1 MSPTIN
7 VTSCANENAQSKSAR
22 RAFCSACMRI
32 GAKSAAKS
40 PTGSQP
46 TPGTSSQIQGVVA
59 RWDTW
64 ETFFPPI
71 TGDRKAREGEQ
82 GRECIR
88 NRWAAKSPTTPKR
101 AGAIADQGNPW
112 ESGGSRKADLGD
124 FQPLKSDR
132 GRRHS
137 CLFHGHEFPRW
148 HPPALKAPPALA
160 SRETF
165 PPSKPDPEAAFRPG
179 FRGTSRARV
188 PRKTSIA
195 PFHEGTRGVTRGIT
209 RVILRPK

>member
-137 CLFHGHEFPRW
+137 CLFHGHEFTGRLLPLS
-148 HPPALKAPPALA
+148 AFCDDLA
-160 SRETF
+160 SGLRKWQKSVT
-165 PPSKPDPEAAFRPG
+165 
-179 FRGTSRARV
+179 RV
-188 PRKTSIA
+188 PR
-195 PFHEGTRGVTRGIT
+195 
-209 RVILRPK
+209 RPSPALCSLCFLGLVM